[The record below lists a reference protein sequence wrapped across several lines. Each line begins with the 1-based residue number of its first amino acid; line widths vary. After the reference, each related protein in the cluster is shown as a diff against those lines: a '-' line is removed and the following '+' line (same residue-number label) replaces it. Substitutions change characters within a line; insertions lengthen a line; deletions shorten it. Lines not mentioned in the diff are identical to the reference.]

1 MFQVLLVDDEP
12 LVRHNLWTLLDW
24 ADYGFELCGQA
35 HNGLIALT
43 MIEQSP
49 PHIVIIDVDMPE
61 MNGVELNRTI
71 KERFPWIKTIML
83 SSYDDYDYV
92 RDCLN
97 NGSIDYLLKHR
108 LDDSTLL
115 NILNKAVL
123 ELQQEDRLREKHVA
137 ERAEA
142 EKVNPEVIRHYLL
155 YLLKRRMKETYGS
168 EGFSQKDNLY
178 PHASRY
184 AAAALQIVPFLLLT
198 ESYSDVQTNG
208 LIKQVVDMM
217 QQSLGDIHER
227 TAVYLEEGRF
237 VIVFSFRERSEQIMQ
252 REIDGQLRKIQ
263 HALELF
269 LNLQCVTAVGHVCI
283 SLSQL
288 ASSYCSAESTL
299 DGSSS
304 AKTLRS
310 YTAQVEAPCS
320 DKHSSDKNSDDF
332 HQRQRV
338 SLTIEEHKQLLLSI
352 ERFDKQ
358 GVHQLISS
366 IIASIEHLPI
376 HSHTVQVIVSELMQ
390 TGDKA
395 WKSCLPS
402 TDPAVA
408 NLPSRS
414 ELGRMRN
421 MRELEQGLQSF
432 FSSLFH
438 LLNQHR
444 VVGSYSR
451 HVTQAIHFILE
462 KYPGYVTLE
471 LAANVIGLNASYLS
485 RIFKEETQ
493 RTFSEYLNRV
503 RIDEGCKLLESGRYS
518 IKEISIQVGFTTHN
532 YFFKVFKEIT
542 GLTPQAYLSNPGK
555 RKNNIKLPDLHSGND
570 ADMNKTQN
578 L

>member
-61 MNGVELNRTI
+61 MSGVELNRTI
-71 KERFPWIKTIML
+71 KERFPGVKTIML

-108 LDDSTLL
+108 LDESTLL
-115 NILNKAVL
+115 NILNKAVS
-123 ELQQEDRLREKHVA
+123 EMQQENRLREKQVA
-137 ERAEA
+137 ESIIA
-142 EKVNPEVIRHYLL
+142 EKVSPEDMRDYLL
-155 YLLKRRMKETYGS
+155 YLLKRQTKTTYGF
-168 EGFSQKDNLY
+168 EDVSQKDNLY

-184 AAAALQIVPFLLLT
+184 ATAALQIVPFLLLT

-208 LIKQVVDMM
+208 LVQQVVDMM

-227 TAVYLEEGRF
+227 TAVYVEEGRF
-237 VIVFSFRERSEQIMQ
+237 VIVFSFRERSEHIMQ
-252 REIDGQLRKIQ
+252 REVDGQLRKIQ

-269 LNLQCVTAVGHVCI
+269 LNLQSVTAVGPICT

-288 ASSYCSAESTL
+288 ASSYCSAEYEL

-304 AKTLRS
+304 VKTFSSHTLQNE
-310 YTAQVEAPCS
+310 TPCS
-320 DKHSSDKNSDDF
+320 DKRSHEKDQS
-332 HQRQRV
+332 QRV
-338 SLTIEEHKQLLLSI
+338 SLTIEEQKQLLLSI

-366 IIASIEHLPI
+366 IFASIDYLPI
-376 HSHTVQVIVSELMQ
+376 HSHTVQMVVSELMQ

-395 WKSCLPS
+395 WRTCLPS

-414 ELGRMRN
+414 ELGRMKTI
-421 MRELEQGLQSF
+421 RELEQGLQSF

-444 VVGSYSR
+444 VIGSYSR
-451 HVTQAIHFILE
+451 HVTQTIQFILE
-462 KYPGYVTLE
+462 RYSGYVTLE
-471 LAANVIGLNASYLS
+471 LAASVIGLNASYLS

-493 RTFSEYLNRV
+493 RTFSEYVNQV
-503 RIDEGCKLLESGRYS
+503 RIDAGCKLLDSGRYS
-518 IKEISIQVGFTTHN
+518 IKEISMQVGFTTHN

-555 RKNNIKLPDLHSGND
+555 RKNETKLPTLHMGN
-570 ADMNKTQN
+570 
-578 L
+578 

>member
-12 LVRHNLWTLLDW
+12 LVYHNLWTLLDW
-24 ADYGFELCGQA
+24 ANYGFELCGQA
-35 HNGLIALT
+35 HNGLIALR

-49 PHIVIIDVDMPE
+49 PHMVIIDVDMPE
-61 MNGVELNRTI
+61 MNGVELNRAI

-97 NGSIDYLLKHR
+97 NGSMDYLLKHR
-108 LDDSTLL
+108 LDESTLL
-115 NILNKAVL
+115 NILNKAVS
-123 ELQQEDRLREKHVA
+123 ELQQEDQMRVKHVT
-137 ERAEA
+137 ESGMVEKLSSEA
-142 EKVNPEVIRHYLL
+142 IRDYLL
-155 YLLKRRMKETYGS
+155 YMLKRQTKAAYRFED
-168 EGFSQKDNLY
+168 FSRRDNLY

-184 AAAALQIVPFLLLT
+184 ATAALQIVPFLLLT

-208 LIKQVVDMM
+208 LVQQVVDMM

-227 TAVYLEEGRF
+227 TAVYVEEGRF
-237 VIVFSFRERSEQIMQ
+237 VIVFSFRERSEHIMQ
-252 REIDGQLRKIQ
+252 REVDGQLRKIQ

-269 LNLQCVTAVGHVCI
+269 LNLQSVTAVGPICT

-288 ASSYCSAESTL
+288 ESSYCSAEYEL
-299 DGSSS
+299 DKSSS

-310 YTAQVEAPCS
+310 HISQVEAPCS
-320 DKHSSDKNSDDF
+320 DKHSNENDEP
-332 HQRQRV
+332 QRV

-366 IIASIEHLPI
+366 IFASIDHLPI
-376 HSHTVQVIVSELMQ
+376 HSHKVQMIVSEIMQ

-395 WKSCLPS
+395 WRTFLPS

-414 ELGRMRN
+414 ELGRMKN
-421 MRELEQGLQSF
+421 IRELEQGLQSF
-432 FSSLFH
+432 FSGLFH
-438 LLNQHR
+438 LLRQHR
-444 VVGSYSR
+444 VIGSYSR
-451 HVTQAIHFILE
+451 HVTQTIHFILE
-462 KYPGYVTLE
+462 RYSGYVTLE
-471 LAANVIGLNASYLS
+471 LAASVIGLNASYLS

-493 RTFSEYLNRV
+493 RTFSEYLNQV
-503 RIDEGCKLLESGRYS
+503 RIDAGCKLLDSGRYS
-518 IKEISIQVGFTTHN
+518 IKEISMQVGFTTHN

-542 GLTPQAYLSNPGK
+542 GLTPQAYLSDPGK
-555 RKNNIKLPDLHSGND
+555 RKNATKLTSLHLGD
-570 ADMNKTQN
+570 
-578 L
+578 

>member
-61 MNGVELNRTI
+61 MSGVELNRTI
-71 KERFPWIKTIML
+71 KERFPGVKTIML

-108 LDDSTLL
+108 LDESTLL
-115 NILNKAVL
+115 NILNKAVS
-123 ELQQEDRLREKHVA
+123 ELQQENRLREKQFA
-137 ERAEA
+137 ESVIA
-142 EKVNPEVIRHYLL
+142 EKVSPEDMRDYLL
-155 YLLKRRMKETYGS
+155 YLLKRQTKTTYGF
-168 EGFSQKDNLY
+168 EDVSQKDNLY

-184 AAAALQIVPFLLLT
+184 ATAALQIVPFLLLT

-208 LIKQVVDMM
+208 LVQQVVDMM

-227 TAVYLEEGRF
+227 TAVYVEEGRF
-237 VIVFSFRERSEQIMQ
+237 VIVFSFRERSEHIMQ
-252 REIDGQLRKIQ
+252 REVDGQLRKIQ

-269 LNLQCVTAVGHVCI
+269 LNLQSVTAVGPICT

-288 ASSYCSAESTL
+288 ASSYCSAEYEL

-304 AKTLRS
+304 VKTFRS
-310 YTAQVEAPCS
+310 HTLQNETPCS
-320 DKHSSDKNSDDF
+320 DKHSHEKDQS
-332 HQRQRV
+332 QRV
-338 SLTIEEHKQLLLSI
+338 SLTIEEQKQLLLSI

-366 IIASIEHLPI
+366 IFASIDHLPI
-376 HSHTVQVIVSELMQ
+376 HSHTVQMVVSELMQ

-395 WKSCLPS
+395 WRTCLPS
-402 TDPAVA
+402 TDPEVA

-414 ELGRMRN
+414 ELGRMKTI
-421 MRELEQGLQSF
+421 RELEQGLQSF

-444 VVGSYSR
+444 VIGSYSR
-451 HVTQAIHFILE
+451 HVTQTIHFILE
-462 KYPGYVTLE
+462 RYSGYVTLE
-471 LAANVIGLNASYLS
+471 LAASVIGLNASYLS

-493 RTFSEYLNRV
+493 RTFSEYVNQV
-503 RIDEGCKLLESGRYS
+503 RIDAGCKLLDSGRYS
-518 IKEISIQVGFTTHN
+518 IKEISMQVGFTTHN

-555 RKNNIKLPDLHSGND
+555 RKNETKLPTLHMGN
-570 ADMNKTQN
+570 
-578 L
+578 

>member
-12 LVRHNLWTLLDW
+12 LVHHNLWTLLDW

-61 MNGVELNRTI
+61 MNGVELNRAI
-71 KERFPWIKTIML
+71 KERFPWIKTVML

-108 LDDSTLL
+108 LDESTLL
-115 NILNKAVL
+115 NILNKAVS
-123 ELQQEDRLREKHVA
+123 ELQQEDRLREKQVA
-137 ERAEA
+137 ESAMA
-142 EKVNPEVIRHYLL
+142 EKVSPEVMREYLL
-155 YLLKRRMKETYGS
+155 YLLKRQTKTTYGF
-168 EGFSQKDNLY
+168 EDFSQKDNLY

-184 AAAALQIVPFLLLT
+184 ATAALQIVPFLLLT

-208 LIKQVVDMM
+208 LVQQVVDMM

-227 TAVYLEEGRF
+227 TAVYVEEGRF
-237 VIVFSFRERSEQIMQ
+237 VIVFSFRERSEHIMQ
-252 REIDGQLRKIQ
+252 REVDGQLRKIQ

-269 LNLQCVTAVGHVCI
+269 LNLQSVTAVGPICT

-288 ASSYCSAESTL
+288 ASSYCSAEYEL

-304 AKTLRS
+304 VKTFRS
-310 YTAQVEAPCS
+310 HTLQIETPCS
-320 DKHSSDKNSDDF
+320 DKHSHEKDQS
-332 HQRQRV
+332 QRV
-338 SLTIEEHKQLLLSI
+338 SLTIEEQKQLLLSI

-358 GVHQLISS
+358 GVHQLIST
-366 IIASIEHLPI
+366 IIASIDHLPI
-376 HSHTVQVIVSELMQ
+376 HSHTVQMIVSELMQ

-395 WKSCLPS
+395 WRTCLPS
-402 TDPAVA
+402 TDPAIA

-414 ELGRMRN
+414 ELGRMKTI
-421 MRELEQGLQSF
+421 RELEQGLQSF

-444 VVGSYSR
+444 VIGSYSR
-451 HVTQAIHFILE
+451 HVTQTIQFILE
-462 KYPGYVTLE
+462 RYSGYVTLE
-471 LAANVIGLNASYLS
+471 LAASVIGLNASYLS

-493 RTFSEYLNRV
+493 RTFSEYLNQV
-503 RIDEGCKLLESGRYS
+503 RIDAGCKLLDSGRYS
-518 IKEISIQVGFTTHN
+518 IKEISLQVGFTTHN

-555 RKNNIKLPDLHSGND
+555 RKNETKLPTLHLGN
-570 ADMNKTQN
+570 
-578 L
+578 

>member
-71 KERFPWIKTIML
+71 KERFPWVKTIML

-108 LDDSTLL
+108 LDESTLL
-115 NILNKAVL
+115 NILNKAVS
-123 ELQQEDRLREKHVA
+123 ELQQEDRLREKEVA
-137 ERAEA
+137 ESAIT
-142 EKVNPEVIRHYLL
+142 EKVSPEVMRDYLL
-155 YLLKRRMKETYGS
+155 YLLKRQTKTTYGF
-168 EGFSQKDNLY
+168 EDVSQKDNLY

-184 AAAALQIVPFLLLT
+184 ATAAIQIVPFLLLT
-198 ESYSDVQTNG
+198 ESYSDVQTNA
-208 LIKQVVDMM
+208 LVQQVVDMM

-227 TAVYLEEGRF
+227 TAVYVEEGRF
-237 VIVFSFRERSEQIMQ
+237 VIVFSFRERSEHIMQ
-252 REIDGQLRKIQ
+252 REVDGQLRKIQ

-269 LNLQCVTAVGHVCI
+269 LNLQSITAVGPICT

-288 ASSYCSAESTL
+288 ASSYCSAEYEL

-304 AKTLRS
+304 VKTFRS
-310 YTAQVEAPCS
+310 HTLQIETPCS
-320 DKHSSDKNSDDF
+320 DKHSHENNQS
-332 HQRQRV
+332 QRV
-338 SLTIEEHKQLLLSI
+338 SLTIEEQKQLLLSI

-366 IIASIEHLPI
+366 ILASIDHLPI
-376 HSHTVQVIVSELMQ
+376 HSHTVQMVVSELMQ

-395 WKSCLPS
+395 WRSCLPS

-414 ELGRMRN
+414 ELGRMKTI
-421 MRELEQGLQSF
+421 RELEQGLQSF

-444 VVGSYSR
+444 VIGSYSR
-451 HVTQAIHFILE
+451 HVTQTIQFILE
-462 KYPGYVTLE
+462 RYSGYVTLE
-471 LAANVIGLNASYLS
+471 LAASVIGLNASYLS

-493 RTFSEYLNRV
+493 RTFSEYLNQV
-503 RIDEGCKLLESGRYS
+503 RIDAGCKLLDSGRYS
-518 IKEISIQVGFTTHN
+518 IKEISMQVGFTTHN

-555 RKNNIKLPDLHSGND
+555 RKNEMKLPTLHLGN
-570 ADMNKTQN
+570 
-578 L
+578 

>member
-71 KERFPWIKTIML
+71 KERFPWVKTIML

-97 NGSIDYLLKHR
+97 NGSMDYLLKHR
-108 LDDSTLL
+108 LDESTLL
-115 NILNKAVL
+115 NILNKAVS
-123 ELQQEDRLREKHVA
+123 ELQQENRLREKQVA
-137 ERAEA
+137 ESVIA
-142 EKVNPEVIRHYLL
+142 EKVSPEDMRDYLL
-155 YLLKRRMKETYGS
+155 YLLKRQTKTTYGF
-168 EGFSQKDNLY
+168 EDFSQKENLY

-184 AAAALQIVPFLLLT
+184 ATVALQIVPFLLLT

-208 LIKQVVDMM
+208 LVQQVVDMM

-227 TAVYLEEGRF
+227 TAVYVEEGRF
-237 VIVFSFRERSEQIMQ
+237 VIVFSFRERSEHIMH
-252 REIDGQLRKIQ
+252 REVDGQLRKIQ

-269 LNLQCVTAVGHVCI
+269 LNLQSVTAVGPICT

-288 ASSYCSAESTL
+288 ASSYCSAEYEL

-304 AKTLRS
+304 VKTFRS
-310 YTAQVEAPCS
+310 HTLQIETPCS
-320 DKHSSDKNSDDF
+320 DKHSHEKDQS
-332 HQRQRV
+332 QRV
-338 SLTIEEHKQLLLSI
+338 SLTIEEQKQLLLSI

-366 IIASIEHLPI
+366 ILASIDHLPI
-376 HSHTVQVIVSELMQ
+376 HSHTVQMVVSELMQ

-395 WKSCLPS
+395 WRTCLPS

-414 ELGRMRN
+414 ELGRMKTI
-421 MRELEQGLQSF
+421 RELEQGLQSF

-444 VVGSYSR
+444 VIGSYSR
-451 HVTQAIHFILE
+451 HVTQTIQFILE
-462 KYPGYVTLE
+462 RYSGYVTLE
-471 LAANVIGLNASYLS
+471 LAASVIGLNASYLS

-493 RTFSEYLNRV
+493 RTFSEYLNQV
-503 RIDEGCKLLESGRYS
+503 RIDAGCMLLDSGRYS
-518 IKEISIQVGFTTHN
+518 IKEISMQVGFTTHN

-555 RKNNIKLPDLHSGND
+555 RKNETKLPTLHLGN
-570 ADMNKTQN
+570 
-578 L
+578 

>member
-61 MNGVELNRTI
+61 MSGVELNRTI
-71 KERFPWIKTIML
+71 KERFPGVKTIML

-108 LDDSTLL
+108 LDESTLL
-115 NILNKAVL
+115 NILNKAVS
-123 ELQQEDRLREKHVA
+123 ELQQENRLREKQFA
-137 ERAEA
+137 ESVIA
-142 EKVNPEVIRHYLL
+142 EKVSPEDMRDYLL
-155 YLLKRRMKETYGS
+155 YLLKRQTKTTYGF
-168 EGFSQKDNLY
+168 EDVPQKDNLY

-184 AAAALQIVPFLLLT
+184 ATAALQIVPFLLLT

-208 LIKQVVDMM
+208 LVQQVVDMM

-227 TAVYLEEGRF
+227 TAVYVEEGRF
-237 VIVFSFRERSEQIMQ
+237 VIVFSFRERSEHIMQ
-252 REIDGQLRKIQ
+252 REVDGQLRKIQ

-269 LNLQCVTAVGHVCI
+269 LNLQSVTAVGPICT

-288 ASSYCSAESTL
+288 ASSYCSAEYEL

-304 AKTLRS
+304 VKTFRS
-310 YTAQVEAPCS
+310 YTLQNETPCS
-320 DKHSSDKNSDDF
+320 DKHSHEKDQS
-332 HQRQRV
+332 QRV
-338 SLTIEEHKQLLLSI
+338 SLTIEEQKQLLLSI

-366 IIASIEHLPI
+366 IFASIDHLPI
-376 HSHTVQVIVSELMQ
+376 HSHTVQMVVSELMQ

-395 WKSCLPS
+395 WRTCLPS
-402 TDPAVA
+402 TDPAVT

-414 ELGRMRN
+414 ELGRMKTI
-421 MRELEQGLQSF
+421 RELEQGLQSF

-444 VVGSYSR
+444 VMGSYSR
-451 HVTQAIHFILE
+451 HVTQTIQFILE
-462 KYPGYVTLE
+462 RYSGYVTLE
-471 LAANVIGLNASYLS
+471 LAASVIGLNASYLS

-493 RTFSEYLNRV
+493 RTFSEYVNQV
-503 RIDEGCKLLESGRYS
+503 RIDAGCKLLDSGRYS
-518 IKEISIQVGFTTHN
+518 IKEISMQVGFTTHN

-555 RKNNIKLPDLHSGND
+555 RKNETKLPTLHMGN
-570 ADMNKTQN
+570 
-578 L
+578 

>member
-61 MNGVELNRTI
+61 MNGVELNRAI
-71 KERFPWIKTIML
+71 NERFPCVKTIML

-108 LDDSTLL
+108 LDESTLL
-115 NILNKAVL
+115 NILNKAVS
-123 ELQQEDRLREKHVA
+123 ELQQEDRLREKQVA
-137 ERAEA
+137 ESAIA
-142 EKVNPEVIRHYLL
+142 EKVSPEVMRDYLL
-155 YLLKRRMKETYGS
+155 YLLKRQTKTTYGF
-168 EGFSQKDNLY
+168 EDFSQKDNLY

-184 AAAALQIVPFLLLT
+184 ATAALQIVPFLLLT
-198 ESYSDVQTNG
+198 ESYSDVRTNG
-208 LIKQVVDMM
+208 LVQQVVDMM

-227 TAVYLEEGRF
+227 TAVYVEEGRF
-237 VIVFSFRERSEQIMQ
+237 VIVFSFRERSEHIMQ
-252 REIDGQLRKIQ
+252 REVDGQLRKIQ

-269 LNLQCVTAVGHVCI
+269 LNLQSVTAVGPICT

-288 ASSYCSAESTL
+288 ASSYCSAEYEL

-304 AKTLRS
+304 VKTFRS
-310 YTAQVEAPCS
+310 HTLQIETPCS
-320 DKHSSDKNSDDF
+320 DKHSHENDQS
-332 HQRQRV
+332 QRV

-352 ERFDKQ
+352 ERFDEQ

-366 IIASIEHLPI
+366 IIASIDHLPI
-376 HSHTVQVIVSELMQ
+376 HSHTVQMIVSELMQ

-395 WKSCLPS
+395 WRTCLPS

-414 ELGRMRN
+414 ELGRMKN
-421 MRELEQGLQSF
+421 VRELEQGLQSF

-444 VVGSYSR
+444 VIGSYSR
-451 HVTQAIHFILE
+451 HVTQTIHFILE
-462 KYPGYVTLE
+462 RYPGYVTLE

-493 RTFSEYLNRV
+493 RTFSEYLNQI
-503 RIDEGCKLLESGRYS
+503 RIDAGCKLLDSGRYS
-518 IKEISIQVGFTTHN
+518 IKEISMQVGFTTHN

-555 RKNNIKLPDLHSGND
+555 RKNDTKLPSLHLGN
-570 ADMNKTQN
+570 
-578 L
+578 

>member
-12 LVRHNLWTLLDW
+12 LVHHNLWTLLDW

-61 MNGVELNRTI
+61 MNGVELNRAI
-71 KERFPWIKTIML
+71 KERFPSVKTIML

-108 LDDSTLL
+108 LDESTLL

-123 ELQQEDRLREKHVA
+123 ELQQENRLREKQVA
-137 ERAEA
+137 ESIIA
-142 EKVNPEVIRHYLL
+142 EKVSPEDLRDYLL
-155 YLLKRRMKETYGS
+155 YLLKRQTKTTYGF
-168 EGFSQKDNLY
+168 EDVSQKDNLY

-184 AAAALQIVPFLLLT
+184 TTAALQIVPFLLLT

-208 LIKQVVDMM
+208 LVQQVVDMM

-227 TAVYLEEGRF
+227 TAVYVEEGRF
-237 VIVFSFRERSEQIMQ
+237 VIVFSFRERSEHIMQ
-252 REIDGQLRKIQ
+252 REVDGQLRKIQ

-269 LNLQCVTAVGHVCI
+269 LNLQSVTAVGPICT

-288 ASSYCSAESTL
+288 ASSYCSAEYEL

-304 AKTLRS
+304 VKTFRS
-310 YTAQVEAPCS
+310 HVLQNETPCS
-320 DKHSSDKNSDDF
+320 DKHSHEKDQS
-332 HQRQRV
+332 QRV
-338 SLTIEEHKQLLLSI
+338 SLTIEEQKQLLLSI

-366 IIASIEHLPI
+366 IFASIDDLPI
-376 HSHTVQVIVSELMQ
+376 HSHTVQMVVSELMQ

-395 WKSCLPS
+395 WRTCLPS
-402 TDPAVA
+402 TDPEVA

-414 ELGRMRN
+414 ELGRMKTI
-421 MRELEQGLQSF
+421 RELEQGLQSF

-444 VVGSYSR
+444 VIGSYSR
-451 HVTQAIHFILE
+451 HVTQTIHFILE
-462 KYPGYVTLE
+462 RYSGYVTLE
-471 LAANVIGLNASYLS
+471 LAASVIGLNASYLS

-493 RTFSEYLNRV
+493 RTFSEYVNQV
-503 RIDEGCKLLESGRYS
+503 RIDAGCKLLDSGRYS
-518 IKEISIQVGFTTHN
+518 IKEISMQVGFTTHN

-555 RKNNIKLPDLHSGND
+555 RKNETKLPTLHMGN
-570 ADMNKTQN
+570 
-578 L
+578 

>member
-12 LVRHNLWTLLDW
+12 LVRHNLWTLLNW

-61 MNGVELNRTI
+61 MNGVELNRAI
-71 KERFPWIKTIML
+71 NERFPWIKTIML
-83 SSYDDYDYV
+83 SSFDDYDYV

-108 LDDSTLL
+108 LDESTLL
-115 NILNKAVL
+115 NILNKAVS
-123 ELQQEDRLREKHVA
+123 EMQQEDRLRKKQIA
-137 ERAEA
+137 ESTMA
-142 EKVNPEVIRHYLL
+142 EKVSPEVMRDYLL
-155 YLLKRRMKETYGS
+155 YLLKRKTKATYGV
-168 EGFSQKDNLY
+168 EEFSQQDSLY
-178 PHASRY
+178 PHAFRY

-208 LIKQVVDMM
+208 LIQQVVDMM

-227 TAVYLEEGRF
+227 TAVYVEEGRF
-237 VIVFSFRERSEQIMQ
+237 VIVFSFKERSEHIMQ
-252 REIDGQLRKIQ
+252 REVDGQLRKIQ

-269 LNLQCVTAVGHVCI
+269 LNLQSVTAVGPICT

-288 ASSYCSAESTL
+288 ASSYCSAEYEL

-304 AKTLRS
+304 VKTIRS
-310 YTAQVEAPCS
+310 HTAQVKIPCS
-320 DKHSSDKNSDDF
+320 DKHTSDKNSDEV

-376 HSHTVQVIVSELMQ
+376 HSHTVQMIVSELMQ

-395 WKSCLPS
+395 WKSYLPS
-402 TDPAVA
+402 TDPAIA

-414 ELGRMRN
+414 ELGRMKN
-421 MRELEQGLQSF
+421 IRELEQGLQSF

-444 VVGSYSR
+444 VIGSYSR
-451 HVTQAIHFILE
+451 HVTQTIQFILE
-462 KYPGYVTLE
+462 RYSGYVTLE
-471 LAANVIGLNASYLS
+471 LAASVIGLNASYLS

-493 RTFSEYLNRV
+493 RTFSEYLNQV
-503 RIDEGCKLLESGRYS
+503 RIDAGCKLLDSGQYS
-518 IKEISIQVGFTTHN
+518 IKEISVQVGFTTHN

-542 GLTPQAYLSNPGK
+542 GLTPQAYLSNPEK
-555 RKNNIKLPDLHSGND
+555 RKNESKLSSLHMGN
-570 ADMNKTQN
+570 
-578 L
+578 

>member
-12 LVRHNLWTLLDW
+12 LVLHNLWTLLDW
-24 ADYGFELCGQA
+24 ANYGFELCAQA

-108 LDDSTLL
+108 LDDSMLL
-115 NILNKAVL
+115 HILNKAVS
-123 ELQQEDRLREKHVA
+123 ELQQADRLREKDVA

-142 EKVNPEVIRHYLL
+142 EKENPAVMRDYLL
-155 YLLKRRMKETYGS
+155 YLLKRQTKATYGF
-168 EGFSQKDNLY
+168 EDFSQKYNLY

-198 ESYSDVQTNG
+198 ESYSDVQTNR
-208 LIKQVVDMM
+208 LIQQVVDMM
-217 QQSLGDIHER
+217 QQSLGDIHVR

-237 VIVFSFRERSEQIMQ
+237 VIVFSFKERSEHIIQH
-252 REIDGQLRKIQ
+252 EVDGQLRKIQ

-269 LNLQCVTAVGHVCI
+269 LNLQCVTAVGHVCT

-320 DKHSSDKNSDDF
+320 DKNSDEF

-366 IIASIEHLPI
+366 IFASIDHLPI
-376 HSHTVQVIVSELMQ
+376 HSHTVQMIVSELMQ

-414 ELGRMRN
+414 ELGRMKN
-421 MRELEQGLQSF
+421 IRELEQGLQSF

-438 LLNQHR
+438 LLSQHR
-444 VVGSYSR
+444 VIGSYSR
-451 HVTQAIHFILE
+451 HVTQTIHFILE
-462 KYPGYVTLE
+462 RYSGYVTLE
-471 LAANVIGLNASYLS
+471 LAASVIGLNASYLS

-493 RTFSEYLNRV
+493 RTFSEYLNQV
-503 RIDEGCKLLESGRYS
+503 RIDAGCKLLDSGRYS

-555 RKNNIKLPDLHSGND
+555 RKNDIKHPDILTGND
-570 ADMNKTQN
+570 ADQSKTQN

>member
-24 ADYGFELCGQA
+24 ANYGFELCGQA

-115 NILNKAVL
+115 HILNKAVS
-123 ELQQEDRLREKHVA
+123 ELQQADRLREKHVA
-137 ERAEA
+137 EKAEA
-142 EKVNPEVIRHYLL
+142 EKGNSEVMRDYLL
-155 YLLKRRMKETYGS
+155 YLLKRQTKATYGF
-168 EGFSQKDNLY
+168 EDFSQKYNLY

-208 LIKQVVDMM
+208 LIQQVVDMM

-227 TAVYLEEGRF
+227 TAVYVEEGRF
-237 VIVFSFRERSEQIMQ
+237 VIVFSFKERSEHIIQ
-252 REIDGQLRKIQ
+252 REVDGQLRKIQ

-269 LNLQCVTAVGHVCI
+269 LNLQCVTAVGHVCT

-304 AKTLRS
+304 KTFS
-310 YTAQVEAPCS
+310 SPIIPEESPCS
-320 DKHSSDKNSDDF
+320 DKHPSDKRSDEF

-352 ERFDKQ
+352 ERFDKV

-366 IIASIEHLPI
+366 IFASIDHLPI
-376 HSHTVQVIVSELMQ
+376 HSHTVQMMVSELMQ
-390 TGDKA
+390 MGDKA

-408 NLPSRS
+408 KLPSRS
-414 ELGRMRN
+414 ELGRMKN
-421 MRELEQGLQSF
+421 IRELEQGLQSF

-451 HVTQAIHFILE
+451 HVTQAIHIILE

-503 RIDEGCKLLESGRYS
+503 RIDEGCKLLDSGQYS
-518 IKEISIQVGFTTHN
+518 IKEISMQVGFTTHN

-555 RKNNIKLPDLHSGND
+555 RKNDIKHPDILTGND
-570 ADMNKTQN
+570 ADQSKTQN

>member
-12 LVRHNLWTLLDW
+12 LVHHNLWTLLDW

-61 MNGVELNRTI
+61 MNGVELNRAI
-71 KERFPWIKTIML
+71 KERFPWIKTVML

-108 LDDSTLL
+108 LDESTLL
-115 NILNKAVL
+115 NILNKAVS
-123 ELQQEDRLREKHVA
+123 ELQQEDRLREKQVA
-137 ERAEA
+137 ESAMA
-142 EKVNPEVIRHYLL
+142 EKVSPEVMREYLL
-155 YLLKRRMKETYGS
+155 YLLKRQTKTTYGF
-168 EGFSQKDNLY
+168 EDVSQKDNLY

-184 AAAALQIVPFLLLT
+184 ATAALQIVPFLLLT

-208 LIKQVVDMM
+208 LVQQVVDMM

-227 TAVYLEEGRF
+227 TAVYVEEGRF
-237 VIVFSFRERSEQIMQ
+237 VIVFSFRERSEHIMQ
-252 REIDGQLRKIQ
+252 REVDGQLRKIQ

-269 LNLQCVTAVGHVCI
+269 LNLQSVTAVGPICT

-288 ASSYCSAESTL
+288 ASSYCSAEYEL

-304 AKTLRS
+304 VKTLRS
-310 YTAQVEAPCS
+310 HTLQVKSPCS
-320 DKHSSDKNSDDF
+320 DKHSHENDQS
-332 HQRQRV
+332 QRV

-358 GVHQLISS
+358 GVHQLIST
-366 IIASIEHLPI
+366 IIASIDHLPI
-376 HSHTVQVIVSELMQ
+376 HSHTVQMIVSEIMQ

-395 WKSCLPS
+395 WRTCLPS

-414 ELGRMRN
+414 ELGRMKTI
-421 MRELEQGLQSF
+421 RELEQGLQSF

-444 VVGSYSR
+444 VIGSYSR
-451 HVTQAIHFILE
+451 HVTQTIQFILE
-462 KYPGYVTLE
+462 RYSGYVTLE
-471 LAANVIGLNASYLS
+471 IAASVIGLNASYLS

-493 RTFSEYLNRV
+493 RTFSEYLNQV
-503 RIDEGCKLLESGRYS
+503 RIDAGCKLLDSGRYS
-518 IKEISIQVGFTTHN
+518 IKEISMQVGFTTHN

-555 RKNNIKLPDLHSGND
+555 RKNETKLPTLHLGN
-570 ADMNKTQN
+570 
-578 L
+578 

>member
-12 LVRHNLWTLLDW
+12 LVHHNLWTLLDW

-49 PHIVIIDVDMPE
+49 PHIAIIDVDMPE
-61 MNGVELNRTI
+61 MNGVELNRAI
-71 KERFPWIKTIML
+71 NERFPWVKTIML

-108 LDDSTLL
+108 LDESTLL
-115 NILNKAVL
+115 NILNKAVS
-123 ELQQEDRLREKHVA
+123 ELQQEDRLREKQVA
-137 ERAEA
+137 ESAMA
-142 EKVNPEVIRHYLL
+142 EKVSPEVMRDYLL
-155 YLLKRRMKETYGS
+155 YLLKRQMKATYGF
-168 EGFSQKDNLY
+168 EDFSQKKKLY

-184 AAAALQIVPFLLLT
+184 ATAALQIVPFLLLT

-208 LIKQVVDMM
+208 LVQQVVDMM

-227 TAVYLEEGRF
+227 TAVYVEEGRF
-237 VIVFSFRERSEQIMQ
+237 VIVFSFRERSEHIMQ
-252 REIDGQLRKIQ
+252 REVDGQLRKIQ

-269 LNLQCVTAVGHVCI
+269 LNLQSVIAVGPVCT

-288 ASSYCSAESTL
+288 ASSYCSAEYEL

-304 AKTLRS
+304 VKTFRS
-310 YTAQVEAPCS
+310 HTAQVETPCS
-320 DKHSSDKNSDDF
+320 EKHSDENDE
-332 HQRQRV
+332 RQRV

-366 IIASIEHLPI
+366 IIASIDHLPI
-376 HSHTVQVIVSELMQ
+376 HSHTVQMIVSELMQ

-395 WKSCLPS
+395 WRTYLPS

-414 ELGRMRN
+414 ELGRMKN
-421 MRELEQGLQSF
+421 IRELEQGLQSF

-444 VVGSYSR
+444 VIGSYSR
-451 HVTQAIHFILE
+451 HVTQTIHFILE
-462 KYPGYVTLE
+462 RYSGYVTLE
-471 LAANVIGLNASYLS
+471 LAASVIGLNASYLS

-493 RTFSEYLNRV
+493 RTFSEYLNQV
-503 RIDEGCKLLESGRYS
+503 RIDAGCKLLDSGRYS
-518 IKEISIQVGFTTHN
+518 IKEISMQVGFTTHN

-555 RKNNIKLPDLHSGND
+555 RKNATKLTSLHLWD
-570 ADMNKTQN
+570 
-578 L
+578 

>member
-61 MNGVELNRTI
+61 MNGVELNRAI
-71 KERFPWIKTIML
+71 KERFPWIKTVML

-108 LDDSTLL
+108 LDESTLL
-115 NILNKAVL
+115 NILNKAVS
-123 ELQQEDRLREKHVA
+123 ELQQEDRLREKQVA
-137 ERAEA
+137 ESAMA
-142 EKVNPEVIRHYLL
+142 EKVSPEVMREYLL
-155 YLLKRRMKETYGS
+155 YLLKRQTKTTYGF
-168 EGFSQKDNLY
+168 EDFSQKDNLY

-184 AAAALQIVPFLLLT
+184 ATAALQIVPFLLLT

-208 LIKQVVDMM
+208 LVQQVVDMM

-227 TAVYLEEGRF
+227 TAVYVEEGRF
-237 VIVFSFRERSEQIMQ
+237 VIVFSFRERSEHIMQ
-252 REIDGQLRKIQ
+252 REVDGQLRKIQ

-269 LNLQCVTAVGHVCI
+269 LNLQSVTAVGPICT

-288 ASSYCSAESTL
+288 ASSYCSAEYEL

-304 AKTLRS
+304 VKTFRS
-310 YTAQVEAPCS
+310 HTLQIETPCS
-320 DKHSSDKNSDDF
+320 DKHSHEKDQS
-332 HQRQRV
+332 QRV
-338 SLTIEEHKQLLLSI
+338 SLTIEEQKQLLLSI

-358 GVHQLISS
+358 GVHQLIST
-366 IIASIEHLPI
+366 IIASIDHLPI
-376 HSHTVQVIVSELMQ
+376 HSHTVQMIVSELMQ

-395 WKSCLPS
+395 WRTCLPS
-402 TDPAVA
+402 TDPAIA

-414 ELGRMRN
+414 ELGRMKTI
-421 MRELEQGLQSF
+421 RELEQGLQSF

-444 VVGSYSR
+444 VIGSYSR
-451 HVTQAIHFILE
+451 HVTQTIQFILE
-462 KYPGYVTLE
+462 RYSGYVTLE
-471 LAANVIGLNASYLS
+471 LAASVIGLNASYLS

-493 RTFSEYLNRV
+493 RTFSEYLNQV
-503 RIDEGCKLLESGRYS
+503 RIDAGCKLLDSGRYS
-518 IKEISIQVGFTTHN
+518 IKEISLQVGFTTHN

-555 RKNNIKLPDLHSGND
+555 RKNETKLPTLHLGN
-570 ADMNKTQN
+570 
-578 L
+578 